1 MDEMWISS
9 LLTVCVVFT
18 WIVPGHV
25 TGKRVDGTLTT
36 LEDWHFITRFCFLSE
51 KGRLRYVFE
60 YPDTYLYQSIL
71 LYYDDLSQWSEAYP
85 SDKTCEQKVNILRD
99 GKNQIIT
106 LNPLNGKDYW
116 PYCESVNK
124 GGLIYIHCELSG
136 LGLKFR
142 SMRERW
148 WFIAVSRCDQTRGTG
163 RGLNLTYSLHLTNGD
178 DGDLLHQEFSADEF
192 YILPIMISFLI
203 AYIII
208 LVVSIIFAVIL
219 SGRQLLHVTFK
230 MYISS
235 VIVWSFGLL
244 LLCIS
249 YGRYAGSGYEQNGS
263 KLAGRVFCAAGEIF
277 FLLMLNLLAKGYTIT
292 RGRLPCHSTVK
303 LSVFFT
309 VYVVAYAALFIVEAE
324 TFDPA
329 LVLYIYESVPG
340 YGLITLRLLAWAWF
354 CYSIFFTLK
363 RFPRRGGFYYPF
375 FFLYTLWFWA
385 GPIVILIAMFAMAV
399 WTREKTVVAVQNFVQ
414 FCGHIFF
421 LVLTRPNAA
430 HGNFPYTIRTSQIQA
445 TGDGESFGGDG
456 ERYIVTSE
464 ASSST
469 GPDLTSLFVTSNT
482 SKSRMDGDSDILPPS
497 YDESTQM
504 NGTNKGFE
512 LDTVAQPSAPPMYP
526 GYRP

>member
-1 MDEMWISS
+1 MDGMWILS
-9 LLTVCVVFT
+9 LCFAFIL
-18 WIVPGHV
+18 IVPGHV

-60 YPDTYLYQSIL
+60 YPQEFLDQQIL

-85 SDKTCEQKVNILRD
+85 SDKTCQEKVDILKD
-99 GKNQIIT
+99 GKNQIIRLDPT
-106 LNPLNGKDYW
+106 FGKDYW
-116 PYCESVNK
+116 PYCENTVKEGRN
-124 GGLIYIHCELSG
+124 YIRCELSG

-148 WFIAVSRCDQTRGTG
+148 WFIAVSRCNQGSGTG
-163 RGLNLTYSLHLTNGD
+163 RGINLTYNLHLTNGD

-192 YILPIMISFLI
+192 YILPILIAFLI
-203 AYIII
+203 AYLII
-208 LVVSIIFAVIL
+208 LAVSVIFAVIL
-219 SGRQLLHVTFK
+219 SGRQLLHSTFK

-235 VIVWSFGLL
+235 VILWSFGLF

-249 YGRYAGSGYEQNGS
+249 YGRYADSGYEQVGS
-263 KLAGRVFCAAGEIF
+263 ELGGRVFCAAAEIC

-292 RGRLPCHSTVK
+292 RGRLPCHSTIK

-329 LVLYIYESVPG
+329 LVLYIYESIPG
-340 YGLITLRLLAWAWF
+340 YGLIILRLLAWAWF
-354 CYSIFFTLK
+354 CYSLFFTLK
-363 RFPRRGGFYYPF
+363 RFPKRGGFYYPF

-399 WTREKTVVAVQNFVQ
+399 WTREKTVVAVQNFVS
-414 FCGHIFF
+414 FCGHLFF

-430 HGNFPYTIRTSQIQA
+430 QGNFPYTIKTTQIQA
-445 TGDGESFGGDG
+445 MGNDGGEGD
-456 ERYIVTSE
+456 RYMVTSE

-482 SKSRMDGDSDILPPS
+482 YKPSMAMNGDADIMPPS
-497 YDESTQM
+497 YNDAVGM
-504 NGTNKGFE
+504 NGRSAKPFE
-512 LDTVAQPSAPPMYP
+512 LESVNQPSSPPMYETY
-526 GYRP
+526 G

>member
-1 MDEMWISS
+1 MEVMWSLYFPLCIS
-9 LLTVCVVFT
+9 LV
-18 WIVPGHV
+18 WILPVHV
-25 TGKRVDGTLTT
+25 TGKRVAGTLTT

-60 YPDTYLYQSIL
+60 YPEEYLYQSIL
-71 LYYDDLSQWSEAYP
+71 LYYDDLSQWSAVYP
-85 SDKTCEQKVNILRD
+85 TSKTCDEKVEVLRS
-99 GKNQIIT
+99 GKNQVIT

-116 PYCESVNK
+116 PYCQTTVKDGRN
-124 GGLIYIHCELSG
+124 YIRCELSG

-148 WFIAVSRCDQTRGTG
+148 WFIAVSRCDQSYGTG

-192 YILPIMISFLI
+192 YILPILISFLI
-203 AYIII
+203 AYVII
-208 LVVSIIFAVIL
+208 LAVSIVFAVIL
-219 SGRQLLHVTFK
+219 SGRQLLHITFK

-235 VIVWSFGLL
+235 VIMWAFGLFI
-244 LLCIS
+244 LCIS
-249 YGRYAGSGYEQNGS
+249 YGRYADSGYEQQGS
-263 KLAGRVFCAAGEIF
+263 KLAGRVFCAAGEIC

-292 RGRLPCHSTVK
+292 RGRLPSHSTIK

-329 LVLYIYESVPG
+329 LVLYIYESIPG
-340 YGLITLRLLAWAWF
+340 YGLLILRLLAWAWF
-354 CYSIFFTLK
+354 CYSLFFTLK
-363 RFPRRGGFYYPF
+363 RFPRKGGFYYPF

-399 WTREKTVVAVQNFVQ
+399 WTREKTVVAVQNFVA
-414 FCGHIFF
+414 FCGHVFF

-430 HGNFPYTIRTSQIQA
+430 HGNFPYTIRTTQIQA
-445 TGDGESFGGDG
+445 AGEGESGGDG
-456 ERYIVTSE
+456 DRYMVTSE

-469 GPDLTSLFVTSNT
+469 GPDLTALFVTSNT
-482 SKSRMDGDSDILPPS
+482 YKHNMDADMLPPS
-497 YDESTQM
+497 YDDATHM
-504 NGTNKGFE
+504 NGVSGKPHNLE
-512 LDTVAQPSAPPMYP
+512 TVAEPSAPPLYST
-526 GYRP
+526 YQS